1 MLENTAEQTDRRERQ
16 KRVCGYLLELLS
28 FSSTTEF
35 YLHSGEKKLHF
46 GTCRTELAK
55 RLGSFQAHVKCYKIL
70 IKILFSTGEQRRVFQ
85 IIRASDLTEGI
96 NYQ

>member
-1 MLENTAEQTDRRERQ
+1 MLENTAEQTDSGERQ
-16 KRVCGYLLELLS
+16 KRVCGYLLKLLS

-55 RLGSFQAHVKCYKIL
+55 RLGSFQAHVKGYTVNQNL
-70 IKILFSTGEQRRVFQ
+70 IFDRR
-85 IIRASDLTEGI
+85 AEKSLT
-96 NYQ
+96 